1 MGNLANTNAFKQFSL
16 FLSKFSFPRVPSVFL
31 VLSSCFV
38 KNAQRCLC
46 FSAFNITCTSLTL
59 LGVTQVR
66 MISSPTGILLKSV
79 TGVAEA
85 ASGVAGGAGSVK
97 EVTGDAS
104 SVKGVADGAGSV
116 KGVTG
121 GAGSVKGVTGGAAS
135 KAVSSSVS
143 FVKAC
148 TSMVTRSSGKSF
160 GN

>member
-1 MGNLANTNAFKQFSL
+1 M
-16 FLSKFSFPRVPSVFL
+16 
-31 VLSSCFV
+31 
-38 KNAQRCLC
+38 
-46 FSAFNITCTSLTL
+46 
-59 LGVTQVR
+59 R

-121 GAGSVKGVTGGAAS
+121 GAAS